1 MEGSNSSSAPEPA
14 SEPEAAPEPTPAEG
28 RAERRVIFF
37 DVDGGLNT
45 TAPDSPSLG
54 IEPPLL
60 ANLHALASHWPT
72 QVVLSS
78 DWRRQAD
85 LTEKAKQAAEGVGL
99 KWGGTVEP
107 RLPKPD
113 AIKRWLAEHGGTVE
127 NWLAIDDHDL
137 QGVDAAAG
145 GEGAAA
151 ASVFAGHFLRTDDA
165 AGLTAE
171 RRDAGAAMLATPWGE
186 QRAADLARM
195 EAARQLPL
203 EDPTPAPSE
212 KRLRCDECGAVLAGT
227 AAAQRHMVEKG
238 CCMFSEI

>member
-1 MEGSNSSSAPEPA
+1 M
-14 SEPEAAPEPTPAEG
+14 
-28 RAERRVIFF
+28 
-37 DVDGGLNT
+37 NT

-113 AIKRWLAEHGGTVE
+113 AIKRWLAEHGGTLE

-151 ASVFAGHFLRTDDA
+151 ASVFGGHFLRTDDA

-203 EDPTPAPSE
+203 EDPTPAPAE
-212 KRLRCDECGAVLAGT
+212 KRLRCDDCGAVLAGT
-227 AAAQRHMVEKG
+227 AAAQRHMEESPG

>member
-14 SEPEAAPEPTPAEG
+14 SEPEAAPEPAPAEG
-28 RAERRVIFF
+28 RAERWVVFF
-37 DVDGGLNT
+37 DIDGVLNT

-54 IEPPLL
+54 VEPPLL

-72 QVVLSS
+72 HVVLSS

-113 AIKRWLAEHGGTVE
+113 AIKRWLAEHSGTVE

-165 AGLTAE
+165 TGLTAE

-186 QRAADLARM
+186 KRAADLARM
-195 EAARQLPL
+195 EAARQL
-203 EDPTPAPSE
+203 
-212 KRLRCDECGAVLAGT
+212 
-227 AAAQRHMVEKG
+227 
-238 CCMFSEI
+238 